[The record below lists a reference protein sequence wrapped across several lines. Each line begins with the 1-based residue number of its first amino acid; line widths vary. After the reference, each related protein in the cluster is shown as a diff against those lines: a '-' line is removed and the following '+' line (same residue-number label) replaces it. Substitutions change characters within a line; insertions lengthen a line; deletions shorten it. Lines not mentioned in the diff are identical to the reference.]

1 MRKGGIIVVV
11 PAEAVALTG
20 DLVGVAGAEIPVA
33 VEIGWTPCLVGTGC
47 ACEVCLACDGCE
59 ATDVGRGEDTGVG
72 VEEGVG
78 FKSGIGGSGRIAS

>member
-33 VEIGWTPCLVGTGC
+33 VEIDWTPCLVGIGC
-47 ACEVCLACDGCE
+47 ACEVCPVCEGCE
-59 ATDVGRGEDTGVG
+59 AMDVGRGEDAGVG
-72 VEEGVG
+72 VGEG
-78 FKSGIGGSGRIAS
+78 FESRSGIGGSGRIAS